1 MLMSDDPVQRRPT
14 PEMTMTTTSAQSVL
28 APAQPQVAPTID
40 AACMTSLMDAVRAY
54 FDLMYDCDTSRLD
67 DVFYRSSHLH
77 GFRDG
82 KMVSWSMDAYR
93 DVLNKRQSP
102 KSLHSPRADEILFVD
117 FTSPTQAL
125 VKVRVR
131 ISAMV
136 FVDLLTWH
144 RIDGKWLITSKGF
157 HLETDGSQS

>member
-1 MLMSDDPVQRRPT
+1 MTAPSPLFTLARVQPRT
-14 PEMTMTTTSAQSVL
+14 SSKITT
-28 APAQPQVAPTID
+28 
-40 AACMTSLMDAVRAY
+40 ACVTSLLEAVQAY

-82 KMVSWSMDAYR
+82 KMVSWSMETYR
-93 DVLNKRQSP
+93 EILNRRQSP
-102 KSLHSPRADEILFVD
+102 KSLDSPREDEVLLVD
-117 FTSPTQAL
+117 FASATQAL

-131 ISAMV
+131 LSAMV
-136 FVDLLTWH
+136 FVDHLTWH

-157 HLETDGSQS
+157 HVESDDSQS